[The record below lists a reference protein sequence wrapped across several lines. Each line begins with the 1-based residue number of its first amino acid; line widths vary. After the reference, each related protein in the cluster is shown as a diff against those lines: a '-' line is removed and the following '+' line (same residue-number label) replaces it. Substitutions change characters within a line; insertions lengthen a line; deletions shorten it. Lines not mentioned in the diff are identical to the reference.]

1 MHLPI
6 VAIVPCRTP
15 QSIKYSIQYGVSTVQ
30 VHYRLGVRSMLPT
43 DYPPSYHTGHNSSQ
57 NIIAQAKAG
66 SIAAIIQLL
75 NESLS
80 HLKVR
85 TRAVLEKRSLLLLCE
100 AESEEALEAEV
111 IVPHLRQVLEAIGPQ
126 KIRRVHFFSRLTREQ
141 QMLWTTEIARSTQ
154 VLWSQEIVL
163 QRPSLFKQFQDQLKF
178 KDRPV
183 VPSVQDLPRRLI
195 SPAHGRPVWP
205 ALVGAGL
212 LGLAL
217 LGGITIAVRRLPTL
231 LASFN
236 SPKEP
241 IPAEVA
247 TIAAPSP
254 TAIPKIP
261 PAANPDPF
269 VEAVRIAEQAASD
282 GKAATTRSEWLAL
295 AARWQEA
302 SDLMAKVAAEDDR
315 YKTAQD
321 RVAAYRKNSEAALT
335 QANQL

>member
-1 MHLPI
+1 MTALN
-6 VAIVPCRTP
+6 ASTDRLTTDRLTTDRLDRSLSYSS
-15 QSIKYSIQYGVSTVQ
+15 QYRYSI
-30 VHYRLGVRSMLPT
+30 RLGVRTMLPT
-43 DYPPSYHTGHNSSQ
+43 DYPPSYHTGHTSSQ
-57 NIIAQAKAG
+57 TIIAQAKAG

-100 AESEEALEAEV
+100 AESEEALDAGV
-111 IVPHLRQVLEAIGPQ
+111 IVPHVRQVLEAISPQ

-154 VLWSQEIVL
+154 VLWSEEIVL
-163 QRPSLFKQFQDQLKF
+163 QRPSFLKQLQDQLKF
-178 KDRPV
+178 KDQPV
-183 VPSVQDLPRRLI
+183 VPSVKDLPRRLT
-195 SPAHGRPVWP
+195 SPSHGRPVWP
-205 ALVGAGL
+205 ALIGLGL

-231 LASFN
+231 LASFK
-236 SPKEP
+236 SPTEP
-241 IPAEVA
+241 TPAEVA

-254 TAIPKIP
+254 TPETLP
-261 PAANPDPF
+261 PTADPF
-269 VEAVRIAEQAASD
+269 VEAVRIAEQASLD

-302 SDLMAKVAAEDDR
+302 SDLMAEVAAEDDR
-315 YKTAQD
+315 YQTAQD
-321 RVAAYRKNSEAALT
+321 RVVAYRKNSEAALA

>member
-1 MHLPI
+1 
-6 VAIVPCRTP
+6 
-15 QSIKYSIQYGVSTVQ
+15 
-30 VHYRLGVRSMLPT
+30 MLPT
-43 DYPPSYHTGHNSSQ
+43 DYPPSYHTNHNTSQ

-111 IVPHLRQVLEAIGPQ
+111 IVPHVRQVLEAIAPQ

-183 VPSVQDLPRRLI
+183 VPSVQDLPRRLT
-195 SPAHGRPVWP
+195 SPSHGRPVWP
-205 ALVGAGL
+205 ALLGVGG

-217 LGGITIAVRRLPTL
+217 IGGMTIAVRRLPNWFS
-231 LASFN
+231 SFN
-236 SPKEP
+236 ASQGESTPTEIATSASSLP
-241 IPAEVA
+241 ENPPPVAE
-247 TIAAPSP
+247 
-254 TAIPKIP
+254 TAET
-261 PAANPDPF
+261 ADPF

-282 GKAATTRSEWLAL
+282 GKVATTRSEWLDL
-295 AARWQEA
+295 ATRWQQA
-302 SDLMAKVAAEDDR
+302 SDLMAEVPEQDDR

-321 RVAAYRKNSEAALT
+321 RIAAYRKNSEAALT